1 MGRARNR
8 SAFLINWMQSEFRS
22 EYGKELEFL
31 FELES
36 VCIPQHLMEA
46 IAGSF
51 KECHQCAEPL
61 VEAWSSQFNDH
72 REAPR
77 LSEADIKMAL
87 DQWEANNARTGLPFD
102 RVRTERQLRANP
114 GRFMAQINNMKRHVA
129 AGHQMST
136 KISSAAPVSKDMI
149 NSIRIRFYKAA
160 LSMIADEFRKY
171 EIPFDY
177 EFELNQV
184 IGNENRIFGAQKG
197 RLDLDDQVPRF
208 TSFDGMLTNQ
218 NVNTLRNCNATF
230 NELFKRLSTVKTTLE
245 KAKEAGT
252 FMLVKD
258 RLRKQAEKST
268 GIRKL
273 GAAKA
278 AAHPRLSKDD
288 WAKFRA
294 EEAKRKAA
302 EASKPMPG
310 MTAKVAEKYSTQPAE
325 PESQSPK
332 VGEGILSF
340 AKRARKEDGE
350 LPMEFA
356 SRLHQEMLKEYSEE
370 DIADEIDWL
379 QKDPKNGPVCD
390 AAIEKVSRMMIAPK
404 DVKAYTLWSS
414 FF

>member
-1 MGRARNR
+1 M
-8 SAFLINWMQSEFRS
+8 E
-22 EYGKELEFL
+22 KELEFL

-36 VCIPQHLMEA
+36 VYIPQHLMEA

-72 REAPR
+72 REAPK

-136 KISSAAPVSKDMI
+136 KISSAVPVSKDMI

-160 LSMIADEFRKY
+160 LSMIANEFRKY
-171 EIPFDY
+171 DIPFDY

-184 IGNENRIFGAQKG
+184 IGNENRLFGAQKG
-197 RLDLDDQVPRF
+197 RLDLDGQVPRF
-208 TSFDGMLTNQ
+208 TSFDGMLANK
-218 NVNTLRNCNATF
+218 NVNTLRNSNSTF
-230 NELFKRLSTVKTTLE
+230 NELFKRLSNVKTTLE

-258 RLRKQAEKST
+258 RLQKQAEKST
-268 GIRKL
+268 EIRKL

-288 WAKFRA
+288 WAKFRV

-302 EASKPMPG
+302 EDANKPKPVVSPAT
-310 MTAKVAEKYSTQPAE
+310 TAKIEEKYGTTD
-325 PESQSPK
+325 ESQVPT
-332 VGEGILSF
+332 VGESILSF
-340 AKRARKEDGE
+340 AKRMKKGDGE

-370 DIADEIDWL
+370 DIADEINWL

-404 DVKAYTLWSS
+404 DVKAYTLWRALQDIEEAKKARA
-414 FF
+414 

>member
-1 MGRARNR
+1 M
-8 SAFLINWMQSEFRS
+8 E
-22 EYGKELEFL
+22 KELEFIS
-31 FELES
+31 ELES
-36 VCIPQHLMEA
+36 VFIQPHLMDAIMESFAHCHMVGNALMEA
-46 IAGSF
+46 GFTWHNS
-51 KECHQCAEPL
+51 PR
-61 VEAWSSQFNDH
+61 QFT
-72 REAPR
+72 REAP
-77 LSEADIKMAL
+77 SISDEDIKMAL

-102 RVRTERQLRANP
+102 RVRTERQIRANP

-136 KISSAAPVSKDMI
+136 KISSAVPVSKDMI
-149 NSIRIRFYKAA
+149 NGIRIRFYKAA
-160 LSMIADEFRKY
+160 LSMIANEFRKY
-171 EIPFDY
+171 DIPFDY

-184 IGNENRIFGAQKG
+184 IGNENRLFGAQKG

-208 TSFDGMLTNQ
+208 TSFDGMLANK
-218 NVNTLRNCNATF
+218 NVNTLRNSNSTF
-230 NELFKRLSTVKTTLE
+230 NELFKRLSNVKTTLE
-245 KAKEAGT
+245 KAKDAGT

-258 RLRKQAEKST
+258 RLQKQAEKST

-288 WAKFRA
+288 WEKFRV

-302 EASKPMPG
+302 EDANKPMPS

-332 VGEGILSF
+332 VGEGLLAF

-356 SRLHQEMLKEYSEE
+356 NRLHQEMLKEYSEE
-370 DIADEIDWL
+370 DIADEINWL

-390 AAIEKVSRMMIAPK
+390 AAIDKVSRMMIAPK
-404 DVKAYTLWSS
+404 DVKAYTLWRTLQDIEEAKKAIPA
-414 FF
+414 

>member
-1 MGRARNR
+1 M
-8 SAFLINWMQSEFRS
+8 E
-22 EYGKELEFL
+22 KELEFL

-36 VCIPQHLMEA
+36 VYIPQHLMEA

-51 KECHQCAEPL
+51 KECHQCEEPL

-72 REAPR
+72 REAPK

-114 GRFMAQINNMKRHVA
+114 GRFMAQINNMKRHLA

-136 KISSAAPVSKDMI
+136 KISSAVPVSKEMFQG
-149 NSIRIRFYKAA
+149 IRNKFYKTA
-160 LSMIADEFRKY
+160 LTMVANEFKKY
-171 EIPFDY
+171 GIPFDY
-177 EFELNQV
+177 MFE
-184 IGNENRIFGAQKG
+184 I
-197 RLDLDDQVPRF
+197 DQVMKAEDRLFGPQKARVDLNDQTPKF
-208 TSFDGMLTNQ
+208 TSFEGMLANK
-218 NVNTLRNCNATF
+218 NVNTLRNSNSTF
-230 NELFKRLSTVKTTLE
+230 NELFKRLSNVKTTLE
-245 KAKEAGT
+245 KAKETGT

-258 RLRKQAEKST
+258 RLQKQAEKST

-288 WAKFRA
+288 WDKFRA

-332 VGEGILSF
+332 VGEGLLAF

-356 SRLHQEMLKEYSEE
+356 NRLHQEMLKEYSEE
-370 DIADEIDWL
+370 DIADEINWL

-404 DVKAYTLWSS
+404 DVKAYTLWRTLQDIEDAKKAIPA
-414 FF
+414 